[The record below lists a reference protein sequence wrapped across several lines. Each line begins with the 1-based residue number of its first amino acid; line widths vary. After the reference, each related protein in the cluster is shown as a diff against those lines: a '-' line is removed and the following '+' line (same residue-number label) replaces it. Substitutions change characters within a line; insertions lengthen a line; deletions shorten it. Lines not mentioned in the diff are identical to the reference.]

1 MASFFNK
8 ILPFSSKTWS
18 KTNKLI
24 EEKDTR
30 VEEEDDFFAVELT
43 DESGS
48 SYSNQINCEVPPIP
62 PKPPKLS
69 FYEEISFLVHN
80 RTSDREWGFI
90 NNIRQTYD
98 GVRFDISINPDY
110 LFKQP
115 LLTKVGVLAIGEY
128 RSKIS
133 NITASFNVER
143 SDSSNYF
150 DDNYFDDGKF
160 SRSKDWRYDRTNS
173 FSGNGLSISRQ
184 VYLNSSYPF
193 VTETENNELTLS
205 EQFVHINIPFKY
217 NISIYEAR
225 QLDYKILSVI
235 DDIKKCILKNFLEE
249 INKTKLEIYRK
260 KFYSDIS
267 IGLVTDTFQH
277 VIDLSCDSK
286 VFSSEEKDT
295 GNHEPYIYLFVPI
308 KSSLDKNF
316 TSGVGSVYKMSMD
329 LDKKSIDIFYELME
343 GASRIKGEFDV
354 FTNLEFTSDGIYLKI
369 LPKPIE
375 LLETIKTEEEDRRDY
390 EYFRERMNYR
400 DRGIHVRNPYTNL
413 STWD

>member
-30 VEEEDDFFAVELT
+30 VEEEDEFFAVELT

-98 GVRFDISINPDY
+98 GVRFDISVNPDY

-115 LLTKVGVLAIGEY
+115 LLTKVGVLVIGEY

-286 VFSSEEKDT
+286 VCSSEEKDP
-295 GNHEPYIYLFVPI
+295 PYIYLFIPI
-308 KSSLDKNF
+308 KSSVDKVG
-316 TSGVGSVYKMSMD
+316 GVGTVYNID

-354 FTNLEFTSDGIYLKI
+354 FTKLGFTSDGIYLKI
-369 LPKPIE
+369 LPKTIE
-375 LLETIKTEEEDRRDY
+375 LLETIKTEEEDRREY
-390 EYFRERMNYR
+390 EYFRERMNLR
-400 DRGIHVRNPYTNL
+400 DRAIHVRNPYTNL